1 MSRSNLRATAVL
13 AGLTLAGVALGP
25 LALPGIASASTG
37 TSTISGSA
45 WADTDRD
52 GVYDNGEAPFA
63 GRLLLLFN
71 ADGTNVASTQ
81 TDANGRYA
89 FGALADGS
97 YTVAFSTPDW
107 WDLRSSW
114 VPTTTG
120 SLSYSRTISLAG
132 AATADIG
139 LRPIVRSTDSAAPI
153 STYTAASG
161 LVVNSYDDAVSASE
175 LYTALT
181 RGSLLGPEAAT
192 TTIYFDFGTQTDATT
207 SVAGSTG
214 TFHGF
219 TASLWISYLSWL
231 DNTDAVLFHEYGH
244 SWSIY
249 NADVVQQDDTLTSYL
264 QARGIAGDSRLY
276 SSKAWDPRE
285 MIAEDYR
292 QLFGS
297 ATAASY
303 PQANTDVPPAS
314 QVAGL
319 KDFLQYTF
327 TQPPAGG
334 STGGG
339 STGTTTTTSTSTTQ
353 PTVAVSNLAVSPTP
367 VSKSGTVSFSLS
379 QHATVTVTILN
390 SAGKAVRVLLTNAS
404 ASGSVATTW
413 DRKDASGR
421 RVKAGTYSAVVTAT
435 DDYGHVVNASA
446 PFQVV

>member
-1 MSRSNLRATAVL
+1 MHRPTLRSSAVL
-13 AGLTLAGVALGP
+13 AGLTLAGLALGP
-25 LALPGIASASTG
+25 LALPGVASASSG
-37 TSTISGSA
+37 TSTLSGSV

-71 ADGTNVASTQ
+71 AGGTNVASTQ
-81 TDANGRYA
+81 TDTNGRYS

-97 YTVAFSTPDW
+97 YTVAFSTQDW
-107 WDLRSSW
+107 WDLRSGW

-120 SLSYSRTISLAG
+120 SLSYSRTVSLAG
-132 AATADIG
+132 AAVADIG
-139 LRPIVRSTDSAAPI
+139 LRSIVRSTDSAAPI

-161 LVVNSYDDAVSASE
+161 LVVKSYDDAVSASE
-175 LYTALT
+175 LYTAVT

-214 TFHGF
+214 TYHGF

-231 DNTDAVLFHEYGH
+231 DNTDSVLFHEYGH

-249 NADVVQQDDTLTSYL
+249 NADVVQQDDSLTSYL
-264 QARGIAGDSRLY
+264 QARGVAGDSRLY

-303 PQANTDVPPAS
+303 PQANSDLPPAG

-319 KDFLQYTF
+319 KDFLQFTF
-327 TQPPAGG
+327 TQPPSSGA
-334 STGGG
+334 SPSPSPSPSPTA
-339 STGTTTTTSTSTTQ
+339 TTTVA
-353 PTVAVSNLAVSPTP
+353 PTVVVSGLAVSPTP
-367 VSKSGTVSFSLS
+367 VSKSGSVSFTLS
-379 QHATVTVTILN
+379 QHATVTVTISN
-390 SAGKAVRVLLTNAS
+390 SAGTVVRRLLTNAS
-404 ASGSVATTW
+404 ASGPVASTW

-421 RVKAGTYSAVVTAT
+421 RVKAGAYSALVTAT
-435 DDYGHVVNASA
+435 DDSGHVVTASA

>member
-1 MSRSNLRATAVL
+1 MRRPALRSSAVL
-13 AGLTLAGVALGP
+13 AGLTLAGLALGP
-25 LALPGIASASTG
+25 LALPGVASASSG
-37 TSTISGSA
+37 TSAISGSV

-71 ADGTNVASTQ
+71 AGGTNVASTQ
-81 TDANGRYA
+81 TDVNGRYS
-89 FGALADGS
+89 FGALADGT
-97 YTVAFSTPDW
+97 YTVGFSTSDW
-107 WDLRSSW
+107 WSLRNNW

-120 SLSYSRTISLAG
+120 SLSYSRTVSLAG
-132 AATADIG
+132 AAVADIG
-139 LRPIVRSTDSAAPI
+139 LRSIVRSTDSAAPI

-161 LVVNSYDDAVSASE
+161 LVVKSYDDAVSASE
-175 LYTALT
+175 LYAAVT

-214 TFHGF
+214 TYHDFN
-219 TASLWISYLSWL
+219 ASLWISYLSWL

-264 QARGIAGDSRLY
+264 QARGVAGDSRLC

-303 PQANTDVPPAS
+303 PQANTDLPPAG

-319 KDFLQYTF
+319 KDFLQFTF
-327 TQPPAGG
+327 TQPTSG
-334 STGGG
+334 SSQGTG
-339 STGTTTTTSTSTTQ
+339 STGTTTTTTTQ
-353 PTVAVSNLAVSPTP
+353 PTVVVSGLAVSPTP

-379 QHATVTVTILN
+379 QHATVTVTIRD
-390 SAGKAVRVLLTNAS
+390 SGGRVVRQLLTNVS
-404 ASGSVATTW
+404 ASGSVASTW

-421 RVKAGTYSAVVTAT
+421 RVKAGAYSAVVTAT
-435 DDYGHVVNASA
+435 DDYGHVVTASA
-446 PFQVV
+446 PFKVV

>member
-1 MSRSNLRATAVL
+1 MRRSTLRSTAVL
-13 AGLTLAGVALGP
+13 AGLTLAGLALGP
-25 LALPGIASASTG
+25 LALSGVASASSG
-37 TSTISGSA
+37 TSTINGSVWNDA
-45 WADTDRD
+45 NRN
-52 GVYDNGEAPFA
+52 GVYDSGEAPFA

-71 ADGTNVASTQ
+71 AGGTNVASTQ
-81 TDANGRYA
+81 TDVNGRYS

-97 YTVAFSTPDW
+97 YTVAFSTQDW

-120 SLSYSRTISLAG
+120 SLSYSRTVSLAG
-132 AATADIG
+132 AAVADIG
-139 LRPIVRSTDSAAPI
+139 LRSIVRSTDSAAPI

-161 LVVNSYDDAVSASE
+161 LVVKSYDDAVSAPE
-175 LYTALT
+175 LYAALS
-181 RGSLLGPEAAT
+181 RGSLFGPEAAT

-207 SVAGSTG
+207 SVAGSPG
-214 TFHGF
+214 SYHGF
-219 TASLWISYLSWL
+219 TANLWISYLSWL

-264 QARGIAGDSRLY
+264 QARGVAGDSRLY

-303 PQANTDVPPAS
+303 PQANTDLPPAG

-319 KDFLQYTF
+319 KDFLQFTF
-327 TQPPAGG
+327 TQPPSGG
-334 STGGG
+334 SQGTG
-339 STGTTTTTSTSTTQ
+339 STTTTTTTTTTTQ
-353 PTVAVSNLAVSPTP
+353 PTVVVSGLAVSPTP
-367 VSKSGTVSFSLS
+367 VSKSGTVSFTLS
-379 QHATVTVTILN
+379 QHATVTVTIRD
-390 SAGKAVRVLLTNAS
+390 SAGKDVRQLLTNAS
-404 ASGSVATTW
+404 ASGSVASTW
-413 DRKDASGR
+413 DRKDATGR
-421 RVKAGTYSAVVTAT
+421 RVKAGGYSAVVTAT
-435 DDYGHVVNASA
+435 DDYAHVVTASA